1 MTNRKVLYAC
11 ALAVALLC
19 GCGHS
24 TRFEVSGNIAN
35 ADGQTLYLEQTA
47 LMATTAIDSC
57 ELCADGHFRLHGARP
72 AYPELYRLRVG
83 KRTLLLAVDS
93 TESITVHT
101 TLDSLPY
108 TTAIDGSEASQ
119 QIAVLRNAA
128 RTSTLTDLRD
138 LSQQVIISNPRSM
151 AAYYAL
157 FLKKNGTYIW
167 DINDPADRR
176 MYQAVATS
184 FHTWMPDY
192 ERTKALYGQVLDVIN
207 AERTMRNQATMQQ
220 FIEESENAFLDITL
234 PDEYGDMQTLSDLRG
249 KVIVLEYSAIE
260 MEQSKGYIFELRE
273 LYNRYH
279 TRGLE
284 IYSVSLD
291 RNKLLWEQA
300 VENIPWT
307 TVRADQSDFTT
318 AVLPYNVQSV
328 PTMFL
333 FDRKGN
339 VQGRYTD
346 FKQLDADIRK
356 YL

>member
-1 MTNRKVLYAC
+1 MRHRTLYIC
-11 ALAVALLC
+11 TLLLVALC
-19 GCGHS
+19 GCQR
-24 TRFEVSGNIAN
+24 TPRFEVSGSIAD
-35 ADGQTLYLEQTA
+35 AGGQTLYLEQTA
-47 LMATTAIDSC
+47 LLSTTVVDSC
-57 ELCADGHFRLHGARP
+57 ELRGDGEFRMHGARP

-93 TESITVHT
+93 TESISVTT

-108 TTAIDGSEASQ
+108 TTRIRGSEASQ
-119 QIAVLRNAA
+119 QIATLRNAA
-128 RTSTLTDLRD
+128 RTATREELRA
-138 LSQQVIISNPRSM
+138 LSQQVIIRNPRSM

-157 FLKKNGTYIW
+157 FLKQKGAYIW

-192 ERTKALYGQVLDVIN
+192 ERTRALYGQVLDAIN
-207 AERTMRNQATMQQ
+207 AERALRNQATMQQ

-234 PDEYGDMQTLSDLRG
+234 PDEYGDMQTLSDFRG
-249 KVIVLEYSAIE
+249 KVIVLDFSAIE

-279 TRGLE
+279 ARGME

-291 RNKLLWEQA
+291 RNKLLWEQS
-300 VENIPWT
+300 VENIAWT
-307 TVRADQSDFTT
+307 TVRADQSDFATT
-318 AVLPYNVQSV
+318 IVPYNVQSL

>member
-1 MTNRKVLYAC
+1 MKHRTLYIY
-11 ALAVALLC
+11 ALAAALLC
-19 GCGHS
+19 GCQR
-24 TRFEVSGNIAN
+24 TPQFEVSGSLTG

-47 LMATTAIDSC
+47 LLSTTAIDSC
-57 ELCADGHFRLHGARP
+57 TLDDDGHFRLHGARP

-93 TESITVHT
+93 TESISVT
-101 TLDSLPY
+101 TSLDSLPC
-108 TTAIDGSEASQ
+108 TTRISGSEASL
-119 QIAVLRNAA
+119 QIATLRQAA
-128 RTSTLTDLRD
+128 RTATRTDLRA
-138 LSQQVIISNPRSM
+138 LSQQVIISNPRAM

-157 FLKKNGTYIW
+157 FLKQNGTNIW

-192 ERTKALYGQVLDVIN
+192 ERTRALYGQVLDAIN
-207 AERTMRNQATMQQ
+207 AERALRNQAAIQQ
-220 FIEESENAFLDITL
+220 FIAESENTFLDITL

-279 TRGLE
+279 ECGME

-291 RNKLLWEQA
+291 RNRLLWEQA
-300 VENIPWT
+300 VESIPWT
-307 TVRADQSDFTT
+307 TVRADQSDFAA
-318 AVLPYNVQSV
+318 AVAPYNVQSL
-328 PTMFL
+328 PTIFL

>member
-1 MTNRKVLYAC
+1 MQRSVISTICVWAI
-11 ALAVALLC
+11 LLC
-19 GCGHS
+19 GCQR
-24 TRFEVSGNIAN
+24 TPRFEVSGSITG

-57 ELCADGHFRLHGARP
+57 NLDENGLFRFYAARP
-72 AYPELYRLRVG
+72 AYPELYRLRIG
-83 KRTLLLAVDS
+83 KRTLVLAVDS
-93 TESITVHT
+93 TESITVNT
-101 TLDSLPY
+101 SLDSLPY
-108 TTAIDGSEASQ
+108 TAAIEGTEASR
-119 QIAVLRNAA
+119 QIALLRNAA
-128 RTSTLTDLRD
+128 RTSTLTDLRA
-138 LSQQVIISNPRSM
+138 LSQQVIIGNPRSM

-157 FLKKNGTYIW
+157 FLKKDGAYIW

-184 FHTWMPDY
+184 FHAWMPDY

-207 AERTMRNQATMQQ
+207 ADRAMRNQATMQQ
-220 FIEESENAFLDITL
+220 FIQESENAFLDITL
-234 PDEYGDMQTLSDLRG
+234 PDEYGTMQTLSDLRG

-307 TVRADQSDFTT
+307 TVRADQSDFAT
-318 AVLPYNVQSV
+318 AVVPYNVQSL

-346 FKQLDADIRK
+346 FKQLDTDICK